1 MDVVFLRCAGLDV
14 HKKSITACR
23 IVPDPTGQE
32 AEGIAELRTFG
43 TMTLELLA
51 LADWLTEASITHVA
65 MESTGEYWTPVYNLL
80 EGTFTVFLVNAA
92 HVKNVPGRKTDK
104 ADARWLAKL
113 MRFGLLQASFIPP
126 KGQRDVRDLTR
137 YRTKLVQE
145 RVREVNRVQGVL
157 ERANIKLASVASDIM
172 GVSGR
177 AMLEA
182 LIAGKADPAMIADLA
197 KRRMRSKIPLL
208 EQALTGVVRDHHR
221 QLLAMQLAHIDF
233 LDEQIDA
240 LNTTIATALRALSA
254 DEPLSPQLLPRAAA
268 SSAPPLTV
276 STPLTFT
283 RAVELLDTIP
293 GVDQRGAEVIVTEIG
308 IDMSRFETAPR
319 LAAWAGVAPGNDES
333 AGKQRSA
340 KTRKG
345 NRPLRAILTQLAH
358 AAVRTRGTYL
368 SALYQRLA
376 ARRGKQ
382 RAIIAVAHS
391 MMRSVFH
398 MLSRNEAYRE
408 LGANYFDEQRRH
420 YTVDRLAR
428 RIEHLGYR
436 VSLEPVVAPAV

>member
-32 AEGIAELRTFG
+32 AEGIAELREFG

-126 KGQRDVRDLTR
+126 QGQRDVRDLTR
-137 YRTKLVQE
+137 YRTKRVQE
-145 RVREVNRVQGVL
+145 RVREVNRLQGVL

-182 LIAGKADPAMIADLA
+182 LIAGQADPATMAALA

-233 LDEQIDA
+233 LDEQLAA
-240 LNTTIATALRALSA
+240 LNTTIETALRALGA
-254 DEPLSPQLLPRAAA
+254 DARLSQPPWPGATAC
-268 SSAPPLTV
+268 SAPSLAG
-276 STPLTFT
+276 SAPLTFT

-293 GVDQRGAEVIVTEIG
+293 GIDQRGAEVIVTEIG

-333 AGKQRSA
+333 AGKQRSG

-345 NRPLRAILTQLAH
+345 NRALRAILTQLAH
-358 AAVRTRGTYL
+358 AAVRTKGTYL

-391 MMRSVFH
+391 IMKSIFY
-398 MLSRNEAYRE
+398 MLSRNAPYHE
-408 LGANYFDEQRRH
+408 LGANYFDERRRH

-436 VSLEPVVAPAV
+436 VHLEPVAVPAA

>member
-1 MDVVFLRCAGLDV
+1 MDVVFTRCAGLDV

-32 AEGIAELRTFG
+32 AEGLAELRTFG
-43 TMTLELLA
+43 TMTRELLA
-51 LADWLTEASITHVA
+51 LADWLAEASITHVA
-65 MESTGEYWTPVYNLL
+65 MESTGEYWKPVYNLL
-80 EGTFTVFLVNAA
+80 EGTLTVFLVNAA

-104 ADARWLAKL
+104 AEARWLAKL

-126 KGQRDVRDLTR
+126 KGQRDLRDVTR

-157 ERANIKLASVASDIM
+157 ERANIKLASVITDVL

-182 LIAGKADPAMIADLA
+182 RIAGRVDPATMAELA

-208 EQALTGVVRDHHR
+208 EEALTGVVRDHHR

-233 LDEQIDA
+233 LDEQIEA
-240 LNTTIATALRALSA
+240 LNGAIAVSLKALSV
-254 DEPLSPQLLPRAAA
+254 DEPSSELPSPSAATC
-268 SSAPPLTV
+268 PPPP
-276 STPLTFT
+276 SDMSPALTFT
-283 RAVELLDTIP
+283 RAIELLDTIP
-293 GVDQRGAEVIVTEIG
+293 GVDQRGAEVIVAEIG

-333 AGKQRSA
+333 AGKQRSG

-345 NRPLRAILTQLAH
+345 NRSLRGVLTQLAH
-358 AAVRTRGTYL
+358 AAVRTKGTSL
-368 SALYQRLA
+368 SALYHRLA

-382 RAIIAVAHS
+382 RAIIAVAHAI
-391 MMRSVFH
+391 MRSVFH
-398 MLSRNEAYRE
+398 MLSRNEPYRE
-408 LGANYFDEQRRH
+408 LGANYFDERRRH

-436 VSLEPVVAPAV
+436 VHLELLPTAVA

>member
-65 MESTGEYWTPVYNLL
+65 MESTGEYWTPVYNLR

-157 ERANIKLASVASDIM
+157 ERANIKLASVITDVL

-182 LIAGKADPAMIADLA
+182 LIAGRADPATMAELA

-208 EQALTGVVRDHHR
+208 EEALTGVVRDHHR

-233 LDEQIDA
+233 LDEQIEA
-240 LNTTIATALRALSA
+240 FNGAIAVSLKALSV
-254 DEPLSPQLLPRAAA
+254 DEPSSEITSLSAATCPPPP
-268 SSAPPLTV
+268 SEMAPA
-276 STPLTFT
+276 LTFT
-283 RAVELLDTIP
+283 RAIALLDTIP
-293 GVDQRGAEVIVTEIG
+293 GVDQRGAEVIVAEIG

-333 AGKQRSA
+333 AGKQRSG

-358 AAVRTRGTYL
+358 AAVRTKGTYL

-391 MMRSVFH
+391 IMKSIFY
-398 MLSRNEAYRE
+398 MLSRNVPYHE
-408 LGANYFDEQRRH
+408 LGANYFDARRRH
-420 YTVDRLAR
+420 SPVDRLAR

-436 VSLEPVVAPAV
+436 VHLEPVTAPAA

>member
-1 MDVVFLRCAGLDV
+1 MDVVFTRCAGLDV
-14 HKKSITACR
+14 HKKRITACR
-23 IVPDPTGQE
+23 MVPDPTGCE
-32 AEGIAELRTFG
+32 AEGIMELRTFG
-43 TMTLELLA
+43 TLTRDLLS

-65 MESTGEYWTPVYNLL
+65 MESTGEYWKPVYNLL
-80 EGTFTVFLVNAA
+80 EDTFTVFLVNAA

-126 KGQRDVRDLTR
+126 KGQRDLRDLTR

-157 ERANIKLASVASDIM
+157 ERANIKLASVIADIL

-182 LIAGKADPAMIADLA
+182 LIAGRADPAAMAELA
-197 KRRMRSKIPLL
+197 KRRMRSKIPLI
-208 EQALTGVVRDHHR
+208 EQALTGIVQDHHR

-233 LDEQIDA
+233 LDEQIEA
-240 LNTTIATALRALSA
+240 LNRAIEASLSALSVDA
-254 DEPLSPQLLPRAAA
+254 PASEEKAPLSSPSPVSPPVA
-268 SSAPPLTV
+268 SPT
-276 STPLTFT
+276 LTFT

-293 GVDQRGAEVIVTEIG
+293 GIDQRGAEVIVAEIG
-308 IDMSRFETAPR
+308 VDMSRFETAPR

-333 AGKQRSA
+333 AGKQRSG

-358 AAVRTRGTYL
+358 AAVRTKGTYL

-376 ARRGKQ
+376 ARRGKN
-382 RAIIAVAHS
+382 RAIIAVAHAI
-391 MMRSVFH
+391 MRSAFY
-398 MLSRNEAYRE
+398 MLSRQEPYRE
-408 LGANYFDEQRRH
+408 LGANYFDERRRH

-436 VSLEPVVAPAV
+436 VHLEPVASVA

>member
-1 MDVVFLRCAGLDV
+1 MDVVFPRCAGLDV

-23 IVPDPTGQE
+23 LVPDPNGQE
-32 AEGIAELRTFG
+32 GEGSAELKTFG
-43 TMTLELLA
+43 TMTRDLLA
-51 LADWLTEASITHVA
+51 LADWLTEASITHIA
-65 MESTGEYWTPVYNLL
+65 MESTGEYWKPVYNLL
-80 EGTFTVFLVNAA
+80 EDTFTVFLVNAT

-126 KGQRDVRDLTR
+126 KEQRDLRDLTR

-157 ERANIKLASVASDIM
+157 ERANIKLASVISDVM

-182 LIAGKADPAMIADLA
+182 LIAGRADPATMAALA
-197 KRRMRSKIPLL
+197 KRRMRTKIPLL
-208 EQALTGVVRDHHR
+208 EQALTGVVHDHHR

-233 LDEQIDA
+233 LDEQIEA
-240 LNTTIATALRALSA
+240 LTRAIVTSLKALSTA
-254 DEPLSPQLLPRAAA
+254 EPPREDHPPLPAVG
-268 SSAPPLTV
+268 SAPSTAV
-276 STPLTFT
+276 SPPLTFT

-293 GVDQRGAEVIVTEIG
+293 GIDQRGAEVMVAEIG
-308 IDMSRFETAPR
+308 IDMARFETAPR

-333 AGKQRSA
+333 AGKQRSG

-358 AAVRTRGTYL
+358 AAVHTKGTYL
-368 SALYQRLA
+368 SELYQRLA
-376 ARRGKQ
+376 ARRGKK
-382 RAIIAVAHS
+382 RAIIAVAHAIMVS
-391 MMRSVFH
+391 AFH
-398 MLSRNEAYRE
+398 MLSRQEPYRE
-408 LGANYFDEQRRH
+408 LGAHYFDERRRQF
-420 YTVDRLAR
+420 TIDRLTR
-428 RIEHLGYR
+428 RIAHLGYR
-436 VSLEPVVAPAV
+436 VHLEPVGVPVV

>member
-23 IVPDPTGQE
+23 MVPDPAGQE

-43 TMTLELLA
+43 TMTRDLLS

-65 MESTGEYWTPVYNLL
+65 MESTGEYWKPVYNLL
-80 EGTFTVFLVNAA
+80 EDTFTVFLVNAT

-126 KGQRDVRDLTR
+126 KGQRDLRDLTR

-157 ERANIKLASVASDIM
+157 ERANIKLASVIADIM

-182 LIAGKADPAMIADLA
+182 LIAGRADPATMAELA
-197 KRRMRSKIPLL
+197 KRRMRSKIPIL
-208 EQALTGVVRDHHR
+208 EQALTGIVHDHHR

-233 LDEQIDA
+233 LDEQIEA
-240 LNTTIATALRALSA
+240 LNGTIETSLKTLSTI
-254 DEPLSPQLLPRAAA
+254 EPIEQAQPPLLTGGSAA
-268 SSAPPLTV
+268 SVTV
-276 STPLTFT
+276 SPLLTFT
-283 RAVELLDTIP
+283 RAVELLDTMP
-293 GVDQRGAEVIVTEIG
+293 GIDQRGAEVIVAEIG

-333 AGKQRSA
+333 AGKRRSG

-358 AAVRTRGTYL
+358 AAVRTKDTYL
-368 SALYQRLA
+368 SALYHRLA
-376 ARRGKQ
+376 VRRGKQ

-391 MMRSVFH
+391 IMCSVFH
-398 MLSRNEAYRE
+398 MLSRNEGYRE
-408 LGANYFDEQRRH
+408 LGANYFDERRRQF
-420 YTVDRLAR
+420 TIDRLTR
-428 RIEHLGYR
+428 RIARLGYR
-436 VSLEPVVAPAV
+436 VHLEPVAASVA

>member
-1 MDVVFLRCAGLDV
+1 MDVVFPRCAGLDV

-23 IVPDPTGQE
+23 LVPDPAGQE
-32 AEGIAELRTFG
+32 AEGLVELREFG

-51 LADWLTEASITHVA
+51 LADWLTAASITHVA

-104 ADARWLAKL
+104 ANARWLAKL

-126 KGQRDVRDLTR
+126 QGQRDVRDLTR

-145 RVREVNRVQGVL
+145 RVREVNRLQGVL

-182 LIAGKADPAMIADLA
+182 LIAGKADPATMADLA
-197 KRRMRSKIPLL
+197 KRRMRAKLPLL

-221 QLLAMQLAHIDF
+221 QLLVMQLAHIDF
-233 LDEQIDA
+233 LDEQIAA
-240 LNTTIATALRALSA
+240 LNTTIATALRALGADALPSPPSVPGAPARRAPALADSA
-254 DEPLSPQLLPRAAA
+254 
-268 SSAPPLTV
+268 
-276 STPLTFT
+276 PLTFT
-283 RAVELLDTIP
+283 HAVELLDTIP
-293 GVDQRGAEVIVTEIG
+293 GIDQRGAEVIVTEIG

-333 AGKQRSA
+333 AGKQRSG

-345 NRPLRAILTQLAH
+345 NRALRAILTQLAH
-358 AAVRTRGTYL
+358 AAVRTKGTYL

-391 MMRSVFH
+391 IMKSIFY
-398 MLSRNEAYRE
+398 MLSRHVPYHE
-408 LGANYFDEQRRH
+408 LGANYFDARRRH

-436 VSLEPVVAPAV
+436 VHLEPVTAPAA

>member
-1 MDVVFLRCAGLDV
+1 MDVVFPRCAGLDV

-23 IVPDPTGQE
+23 LVPDPAGQE
-32 AEGIAELRTFG
+32 AEGLVELREFG

-126 KGQRDVRDLTR
+126 QGQRDVRDLTR

-145 RVREVNRVQGVL
+145 RVREVNRLQGVL

-182 LIAGKADPAMIADLA
+182 LIAGKADPATMADLA
-197 KRRMRSKIPLL
+197 KRRMRAKLPLL

-233 LDEQIDA
+233 LDEQIAA
-240 LNTTIATALRALSA
+240 LNTTIATALRALGA
-254 DEPLSPQLLPRAAA
+254 DALPSPPSGPGAPARRAPALA
-268 SSAPPLTV
+268 DSV
-276 STPLTFT
+276 PLTFT
-283 RAVELLDTIP
+283 HAVELLDTIP
-293 GVDQRGAEVIVTEIG
+293 GIDQRGAEVIVTEIG

-333 AGKQRSA
+333 AGKQRSG

-345 NRPLRAILTQLAH
+345 NRALRAILTQLAH
-358 AAVRTRGTYL
+358 AAVRTKGTYL

-391 MMRSVFH
+391 IMTSIFY
-398 MLSRNEAYRE
+398 MLSRHVPYHE
-408 LGANYFDEQRRH
+408 LGVNYFDARRRH

-436 VSLEPVVAPAV
+436 VHLEPVTAPAA

>member
-51 LADWLTEASITHVA
+51 LADWLTEASMTHVA
-65 MESTGEYWTPVYNLL
+65 MESTGEYWTPVSNLL

-137 YRTKLVQE
+137 YRTKLVQG

-157 ERANIKLASVASDIM
+157 ERANIKLASVIADIM

-182 LIAGKADPAMIADLA
+182 LIAGRVDPATMAALA
-197 KRRMRSKIPLL
+197 KRRMRSKIPVL
-208 EQALTGVVRDHHR
+208 EQALTGIVHDHHR

-233 LDEQIDA
+233 LDEQIETLNQAIEVSLRTLSGDA
-240 LNTTIATALRALSA
+240 PSGEGRA
-254 DEPLSPQLLPRAAA
+254 PLPSTSNGSPPVA
-268 SSAPPLTV
+268 SPT
-276 STPLTFT
+276 LTFP

-293 GVDQRGAEVIVTEIG
+293 GIDQRGAEVIVTEIG
-308 IDMSRFETAPR
+308 IDMSRFETASR

-333 AGKQRSA
+333 AGKQRSG

-345 NRPLRAILTQLAH
+345 NRALRAILTQLAH
-358 AAVRTRGTYL
+358 AAVRTKGSYL

-391 MMRSVFH
+391 MMKSIFY
-398 MLSRNEAYRE
+398 MLSRNAPYHE
-408 LGANYFDEQRRH
+408 LGPTILTNGGD
-420 YTVDRLAR
+420 TLPW
-428 RIEHLGYR
+428 IGW
-436 VSLEPVVAPAV
+436 

>member
-126 KGQRDVRDLTR
+126 QGQRDVRDLTR

-145 RVREVNRVQGVL
+145 RVREVNRLQGVL

-177 AMLEA
+177 AMLKA
-182 LIAGKADPAMIADLA
+182 LIAGKADPATMADLA

-233 LDEQIDA
+233 LDERIAA
-240 LNTTIATALRALSA
+240 LNTTIETALSA
-254 DEPLSPQLLPRAAA
+254 LSTDELSTSQPPSCAAA
-268 SSAPPLTV
+268 SGAAPLTLPA
-276 STPLTFT
+276 PLTFA

-308 IDMSRFETAPR
+308 IDMSRFETASR

-333 AGKQRSA
+333 AGKQRSG

-345 NRPLRAILTQLAH
+345 NRSLRAILTQLAH
-358 AAVRTRGTYL
+358 AAVRTKGTYL

-391 MMRSVFH
+391 IMKSIFY
-398 MLSRNEAYRE
+398 MLSRHAPYHE
-408 LGANYFDEQRRH
+408 LGANYFDERRRH

-436 VSLEPVVAPAV
+436 VHLEPVAVPAA

>member
-23 IVPDPTGQE
+23 IVPDPTGQQ

-177 AMLEA
+177 AMLAA
-182 LIAGKADPAMIADLA
+182 LIAGKADPATMADLA
-197 KRRMRSKIPLL
+197 KRRMRSKLPLL

-233 LDEQIDA
+233 LDEQITA
-240 LNTTIATALRALSA
+240 LNTTIATALSALST
-254 DEPLSPQLLPRAAA
+254 DEPLSPQPPPQAAA
-268 SSAPPLTV
+268 SRALPLTV
-276 STPLTFT
+276 SPPLTFP

-333 AGKQRSA
+333 AGKQRSG

-345 NRPLRAILTQLAH
+345 NRSLRAILTQLAH
-358 AAVRTRGTYL
+358 AAVRTKGTYL

-398 MLSRNEAYRE
+398 MLSRNEAYCE
-408 LGANYFDEQRRH
+408 LGANYFDERRRH

-436 VSLEPVVAPAV
+436 VSLEPVAAPAG